1 MLLVVTRSPI
11 KAIASVK
18 RAGNGIQKTGVN
30 RYNVRFVNSG
40 LTKHVFTFKSDFY
53 LSVGRKQRILY
64 FTNLTVDSEIMMK
77 WRVLTLLCINMC

>member
-11 KAIASVK
+11 KAIAS
-18 RAGNGIQKTGVN
+18 AGNGLQKTGVN
-30 RYNVRFVNSG
+30 RYNVTFVNSG
-40 LTKHVFTFKSDFY
+40 LTKYVFTFKSDFY